1 MNKTK
6 QNKTKQNKTKHSLL
20 CRYGLTSAAALLL
33 TFGGASAVKADEG
46 QMKFLS
52 EDLKKE
58 LDEEYSNY
66 IPKVNDSTGGVV
78 GGQIQVKEYLEK
90 IQTYLENQKKYD
102 QRWKEKL
109 TNSIKNGTFQGP
121 KGERGETGEAGAKG
135 DRGETGPAGPQGP
148 RGAKGDR
155 GEQGPQGLPGKD
167 GEAGAQGP
175 AGPAGP
181 AGPVGPVG
189 PRGDKGEKGEQ
200 GPAGKDGL
208 PGKDGKDGQNG
219 KDGLPGKDGKDG
231 QNGKDGL
238 PGKDGQ
244 PGKPAPKIPEVP
256 QKPDTAPDTPK
267 TPQIPGQSKD
277 VTPAPQNPSNRGLN
291 KPQTQGGNQLAKTP
305 AAHDTHRQLPATGE
319 TTNPFFT
326 AAAVAIM
333 TTAGVVAVAKRQ
345 ENN

>member
-1 MNKTK
+1 
-6 QNKTKQNKTKHSLL
+6 SLL

-33 TFGGASAVKADEG
+33 TFGGASAVKADVVGRQQVQDELQNQRKALPRLKEFYKDTPNSGVENTPIYKYLTEMEG
-46 QMKFLS
+46 KLNRY
-52 EDLKKE
+52 LKT
-58 LDEEYSNY
+58 LDEGLHQLQGDKGE
-66 IPKVNDSTGGVV
+66 PGA
-78 GGQIQVKEYLEK
+78 
-90 IQTYLENQKKYD
+90 
-102 QRWKEKL
+102 
-109 TNSIKNGTFQGP
+109 QGP
-121 KGERGETGEAGAKG
+121 AGPMGPAGERGEKGA
-135 DRGETGPAGPQGP
+135 QGP
-148 RGAKGDR
+148 R

-175 AGPAGP
+175 AGP
-181 AGPVGPVG
+181 
-189 PRGDKGEKGEQ
+189 RGDKGEKGEQ
-200 GPAGKDGL
+200 GPAGKDGERGPIGPAGKDGQNGKDGL

-238 PGKDGQ
+238 PGKDGKDGQ
-244 PGKPAPKIPEVP
+244 DGKDGLPGKPAPQTPEVP
-256 QKPDTAPDTPK
+256 QKPDTAPHTPK

-291 KPQTQGGNQLAKTP
+291 KLQTQGGNQLAKTP

>member
-1 MNKTK
+1 MNKTKQNKTKQNKTK

-33 TFGGASAVKADEG
+33 TFGGASAVKADAVGRQQVQDELQNQRKALPRLKEFYKDTPNSGVENTPIYKYLTEMEG
-46 QMKFLS
+46 KLNRYL
-52 EDLKKE
+52 ET
-58 LDEEYSNY
+58 LDEGLHQLQGDKGE
-66 IPKVNDSTGGVV
+66 PGA
-78 GGQIQVKEYLEK
+78 
-90 IQTYLENQKKYD
+90 
-102 QRWKEKL
+102 
-109 TNSIKNGTFQGP
+109 QGP
-121 KGERGETGEAGAKG
+121 AGPMGPAGERGEKGEPGTQGAKG
-135 DRGETGPAGPQGP
+135 DRGETGPA
-148 RGAKGDR
+148 
-155 GEQGPQGLPGKD
+155 
-167 GEAGAQGP
+167 
-175 AGPAGP
+175 
-181 AGPVGPVG
+181 G

-200 GPAGKDGL
+200 GPAGKDGERG
-208 PGKDGKDGQNG
+208 PIGPAGKDGQNG

-238 PGKDGQ
+238 PGKDGKDGQ
-244 PGKPAPKIPEVP
+244 DGKDGLPGKPAPQTPEVP
-256 QKPDTAPDTPK
+256 QKPDTAPHTPK

-291 KPQTQGGNQLAKTP
+291 KLQTQGGNQLAKTP

>member
-33 TFGGASAVKADEG
+33 TFGGASAVKADGEDA
-46 QMKFLS
+46 QKRAQIQKREELLS
-52 EDLKKE
+52 ALIDGTSRLENKQFP
-58 LDEEYSNY
+58 Y
-66 IPKVNDSTGGVV
+66 PGSTGLDDTYMNSLIQYLQERKQIEDKWRASLLKGIQDHVLD
-78 GGQIQVKEYLEK
+78 GQ
-90 IQTYLENQKKYD
+90 D
-102 QRWKEKL
+102 
-109 TNSIKNGTFQGP
+109 GD
-121 KGERGETGEAGAKG
+121 RGEAGPAGPRGEAGKDGAKG
-135 DRGETGPAGPQGP
+135 DRGEAGPAGPRGEAGPAGP
-148 RGAKGDR
+148 RGEAGKDGAKGDR
-155 GEQGPQGLPGKD
+155 GE
-167 GEAGAQGP
+167 

-181 AGPVGPVG
+181 RGEAGP
-189 PRGDKGEKGEQ
+189 
-200 GPAGKDGL
+200 A
-208 PGKDGKDGQNG
+208 
-219 KDGLPGKDGKDG
+219 
-231 QNGKDGL
+231 
-238 PGKDGQ
+238 GKDGQ
-244 PGKPAPKIPEVP
+244 PGKPAPKTPEVP
-256 QKPDTAPDTPK
+256 QKPDTAPHTPK

-345 ENN
+345 ENNQSSFCYLTDGK

>member
-33 TFGGASAVKADEG
+33 TFGGASAVKADGEDA
-46 QMKFLS
+46 QKRAQIQKREELLS
-52 EDLKKE
+52 ALIDGTSRLENKQFP
-58 LDEEYSNY
+58 Y
-66 IPKVNDSTGGVV
+66 PGSTGLDDTYMNSLIQYLQERKQIEDKWRASLLKGIQDHVLD
-78 GGQIQVKEYLEK
+78 GQ
-90 IQTYLENQKKYD
+90 D
-102 QRWKEKL
+102 
-109 TNSIKNGTFQGP
+109 GD
-121 KGERGETGEAGAKG
+121 RGEAGPAGPRGEAGPAGPRGEAGPAGPRGEAGKDGAKG
-135 DRGETGPAGPQGP
+135 DRGE
-148 RGAKGDR
+148 
-155 GEQGPQGLPGKD
+155 
-167 GEAGAQGP
+167 

-181 AGPVGPVG
+181 RGEAGPAG
-189 PRGDKGEKGEQ
+189 PRGEA
-200 GPAGKDGL
+200 GPAGPRGEAG
-208 PGKDGKDGQNG
+208 PA
-219 KDGLPGKDGKDG
+219 
-231 QNGKDGL
+231 
-238 PGKDGQ
+238 GKDGQ
-244 PGKPAPKIPEVP
+244 PGKPAPKTPEVP
-256 QKPDTAPDTPK
+256 QKPDTAPHTPK

-345 ENN
+345 ENNQSSFCYLTDGK

>member
-1 MNKTK
+1 MNKTKQNKTKQNKTKQNKTK

-33 TFGGASAVKADEG
+33 TFGGASAVKAEENEKVRE
-46 QMKFLS
+46 QEKLIQQLS
-52 EDLKKE
+52 EKLVEINDLQTLNGDKE
-58 LDEEYSNY
+58 SIQSLVDYLTRRGKLEEEWM
-66 IPKVNDSTGGVV
+66 
-78 GGQIQVKEYLEK
+78 EYLNSG
-90 IQTYLENQKKYD
+90 IQ
-102 QRWKEKL
+102 RKL
-109 TNSIKNGTFQGP
+109 FVGP
-121 KGERGETGEAGAKG
+121 KGPAGEKGEQGPTGKQGE
-135 DRGETGPAGPQGP
+135 RGETGPAGP
-148 RGAKGDR
+148 
-155 GEQGPQGLPGKD
+155 
-167 GEAGAQGP
+167 
-175 AGPAGP
+175 
-181 AGPVGPVG
+181 
-189 PRGDKGEKGEQ
+189 RGDKGETGDKGAQ
-200 GPAGKDGL
+200 GPVGPA
-208 PGKDGKDGQNG
+208 GKDGQNG

-231 QNGKDGL
+231 QDGKDGLPGKDGKDGQDGKDGL

-244 PGKPAPKIPEVP
+244 PGKPAPKTPEVP
-256 QKPDTAPDTPK
+256 QNPDTAPHTPK
-267 TPQIPGQSKD
+267 TPRIPGQSKD

>member
-1 MNKTK
+1 MKEKRGNKNCEQNKTK

-33 TFGGASAVKADEG
+33 TFGGASAVKAEENEKVRE
-46 QMKFLS
+46 QEKLIQQLS
-52 EDLKKE
+52 EKLVEINDLQTLNGDKE
-58 LDEEYSNY
+58 SIQSLVDYLTRRGKLEEEWM
-66 IPKVNDSTGGVV
+66 
-78 GGQIQVKEYLEK
+78 EYLNSG
-90 IQTYLENQKKYD
+90 IQ
-102 QRWKEKL
+102 RKL
-109 TNSIKNGTFQGP
+109 FVGP
-121 KGERGETGEAGAKG
+121 KGPAGEKGEQGPTGKQGE
-135 DRGETGPAGPQGP
+135 RGETGPAGP
-148 RGAKGDR
+148 
-155 GEQGPQGLPGKD
+155 
-167 GEAGAQGP
+167 
-175 AGPAGP
+175 
-181 AGPVGPVG
+181 
-189 PRGDKGEKGEQ
+189 RGDKGETGDKGAQ
-200 GPAGKDGL
+200 GPVGPA
-208 PGKDGKDGQNG
+208 GKDGQNG

-231 QNGKDGL
+231 QDGKDGLPGKDGKDGQDGKDGL

-244 PGKPAPKIPEVP
+244 PGKPAPKTPEVP
-256 QKPDTAPDTPK
+256 QNPDTAPHTPK
-267 TPQIPGQSKD
+267 TPRIPGQSKD